1 MAKIRQQDNFIR
13 KNLRFYNSL
22 KLVHR
27 WYLVLNVHDARKEHK
42 RNDSTRKYLRRL
54 IIPFNIVRFSFNK
67 HSSDDHR
74 SEWYQ
79 SGESYWTTL

>member
-27 WYLVLNVHDARKEHK
+27 WCLVFNVHDARKEYK
-42 RNDSTRKYLRRL
+42 QNGY
-54 IIPFNIVRFSFNK
+54 IPKVPSSPDNSFNIVQFSFNK
-67 HSSDDHR
+67 YSSDEHR